1 MAYETTASP
10 GMIYVFTGEGK
21 GKTSAALGTLVR
33 ALSNGWTVGWVSW
46 YKEASWGISEHS
58 LETLLLPEVRNRLKF
73 FSLGKGFYIP
83 GKGDTALSEKTG
95 KKAVRANAAVILDDD
110 TEHEHRLA
118 AKTALATAKE
128 LLPEVDVLVLDEVC
142 NAVSDGLLEFA
153 EVEEILQGRG
163 ATHVVLTGR
172 AAPPQLIEL
181 ADLVSEIVK
190 RKHPYDVGKLAVK
203 GLDF

>member
-1 MAYETTASP
+1 MSYPTSESP
-10 GMIYVFTGEGK
+10 GLVYIFTGEGK
-21 GKTSAALGTLVR
+21 GKTSAGLGTLAR

-58 LETLLLPEVRNRLKF
+58 LETLLIPEARQRLKF
-73 FSLGKGFYIP
+73 YALGKGFYIP
-83 GKGDTALSEKTG
+83 GTGDESLSKQTG
-95 KKAVRANAAVILDDD
+95 KKTVRANSAVILDDD
-110 TEHEHRLA
+110 TEHEHRVA
-118 AKTALATAKE
+118 AQAALVTAEE

-142 NAVSDGLLEFA
+142 NAVSDGLLA
-153 EVEEILQGRG
+153 DSAVLEVLQRRG

-172 AAPPQLIEL
+172 FASPSLVEA

-190 RKHPYDVGKLAVK
+190 RKHPYDSGKLAVK